1 MPRMAL
7 TAVLLVL
14 GALSLARS
22 DEQRAPFGHV
32 TSSASGQIYFRM
44 VPPRGDAPGH
54 GALYRVGQTGEDERV
69 WSVKGWYA
77 QRVFVPDDGRS
88 LVRLGDWPFGLAPQ
102 DTHLGVAFYQAGKL
116 VKKYS
121 TKDLVKDVSK
131 VRPSVSHYQFFDWE
145 DPPALVSLHVN
156 GSYHHVFRL
165 RSIDGITYLFDPA
178 TGEIVHQSPS
188 EQDIVKN
195 EETALAIAR
204 AVLKERYGDA
214 PASEPDRTLKAERL
228 VDEWHVN
235 SFPYSR
241 SGFHVRIQA
250 RDGCIIRLEHR
261 P

>member
-1 MPRMAL
+1 MTRMAL
-7 TAVLLVL
+7 TASLLVL
-14 GALSLARS
+14 GAVSAARS

-32 TSSASGQIYFRM
+32 TSSASRQIYFRM
-44 VPPRGDAPGH
+44 VPPRGNAPGQ
-54 GALYRVGQTGEDERV
+54 GALYRVGQTGEDEKV

-102 DTHLGVAFYQAGKL
+102 DTHLGVAFYRAGE
-116 VKKYS
+116 
-121 TKDLVKDVSK
+121 LVKDVSK

-145 DPPALVSLHVN
+145 DPPALVSRHVN
-156 GSYHHVFRL
+156 GSYHHLFRL

-178 TGEIVHQSPS
+178 TGKIVHQSPS
-188 EQDIVKN
+188 QQDIVRSEK
-195 EETALAIAR
+195 TALAIAR
-204 AVLKERYGDA
+204 AVLKERFGDA
-214 PASEPDRTLKAERL
+214 TASEPGRTLKAGRL

-235 SFPYSR
+235 SFPYAK
-241 SGFHVRIQA
+241 SGYHVRIQA